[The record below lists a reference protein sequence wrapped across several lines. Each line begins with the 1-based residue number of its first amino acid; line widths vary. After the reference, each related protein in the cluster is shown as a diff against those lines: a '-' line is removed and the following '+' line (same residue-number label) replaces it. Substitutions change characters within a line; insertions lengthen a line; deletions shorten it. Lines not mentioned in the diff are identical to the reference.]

1 MLEKDD
7 WEAKAAQHLKTVSGV
22 FRMDSSEKKIQLQ
35 KSIVMATV
43 CIDVHENK
51 SQVLVQKYENQ
62 SKK

>member
-7 WEAKAAQHLKTVSGV
+7 WEAKAAQHLKPGV

>member
-1 MLEKDD
+1 MLKKDD
-7 WEAKAAQHLKTVSGV
+7 WEAKAAQHLKTGV